1 MIEIN
6 KYIYEGKNMA
16 DSKLKKEI
24 ERGSYKNCIR
34 IRVQESIIL
43 KE

>member
-1 MIEIN
+1 
-6 KYIYEGKNMA
+6 MA

-34 IRVQESIIL
+34 IKGAREHNLKGIDFRFGKVESCI
-43 KE
+43 